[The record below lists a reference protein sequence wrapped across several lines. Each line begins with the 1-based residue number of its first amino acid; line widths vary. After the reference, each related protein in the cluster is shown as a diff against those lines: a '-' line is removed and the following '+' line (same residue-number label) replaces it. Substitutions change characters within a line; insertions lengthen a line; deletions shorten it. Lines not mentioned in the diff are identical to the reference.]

1 MTLEKYKGRTSFN
14 CDDCG
19 ARDEVAP
26 EEGRTFEEAWNA
38 LKADGWRAK
47 KNAHDGVFE
56 HFCPGCV
63 AAFRKGPRD
72 EDGAAAARAYE
83 RSTGGAE

>member
-1 MTLEKYKGRTSFN
+1 MTLEKYAGKTTFN
-14 CDDCG
+14 CDECG

-26 EEGRTFEEAWNA
+26 EEGRTFDEAWAA

-47 KNAHDGVFE
+47 KNPHDRVFE
-56 HFCPGCV
+56 HFCSGCV

-72 EDGAAAARAYE
+72 EDGAAAARAHE
-83 RSTGGAE
+83 RASGGDR